1 MSEAENL
8 RLLDYL
14 QHIRDAILRIGRY
27 VKGLDEP
34 RFFTDDKT
42 QDAVIRN
49 LEIIGEASNKVASR
63 FPEFTA
69 QHPEIPWSLAYEM
82 RNAVSHGYFKVD
94 LAIVWKTIQN
104 DLPQLDK
111 QVANLLPKQPRPPV
125 SRPH

>member
-27 VKGLDEP
+27 VK
-34 RFFTDDKT
+34 FT
-42 QDAVIRN
+42 V
-49 LEIIGEASNKVASR
+49 
-63 FPEFTA
+63 
-69 QHPEIPWSLAYEM
+69 QHPEIPWSRAYEM
-82 RNAVSHGYFKVD
+82 RNVVSHGYFKVD

-111 QVANLLPKQPRPPV
+111 QVANLLANHQ
-125 SRPH
+125 SRVTNHGI